1 MNNLYFKIIRL
12 LVKNEYELK
21 ARYLPALIFTLIF
34 EVAIVSKYYPILGL
48 GWLDLLKIPLV
59 IFSALFI
66 ALLPK
71 FCATTISGYIQT
83 LYWDKFGNTTIKY
96 IQKSKNKVY
105 CNLLGIYDCE
115 DKLISDM
122 LKVTREDK
130 LLFSKNV
137 FYGFMRNFSF
147 LIFIFFMINLYYFNY
162 FIIENLLIL
171 IFSFICLYI
180 SSQRYAEQIIKSYIE
195 LRGRL
200 LNE

>member
-1 MNNLYFKIIRL
+1 MNNLYFKIIKFL
-12 LVKNEYELK
+12 AKNEYELK

-34 EVAIVSKYYPILGL
+34 EVAIVLKYYPILGL

-71 FCATTISGYIQT
+71 FCATIISGYIQT
-83 LYWDKFGNTTIKY
+83 VYWDKFGNTTIKY
-96 IQKSKNKVY
+96 IQRSKNKVY
-105 CNLLGIYDCE
+105 RNILEIFDCE

-130 LLFSKNV
+130 LLFSKNI

-147 LIFIFFMINLYYFNY
+147 LIFTFFMINLYYFNY
-162 FIIENLLIL
+162 FIIENLLVL
-171 IFSFICLYI
+171 IFSFVCLYI

-195 LRGRL
+195 LR
-200 LNE
+200 EEIIK

>member
-1 MNNLYFKIIRL
+1 MNSLYYKIIKML
-12 LVKNEYELK
+12 AKNEYELK
-21 ARYLPALIFTLIF
+21 ARYWPALIFTLIF

-59 IFSALFI
+59 VFSALFI

-105 CNLLGIYDCE
+105 RDLLEIFDCE
-115 DKLISDM
+115 DKLISNM
-122 LKVTREDK
+122 LKITREDK
-130 LLFSKNV
+130 LLFSKNI

-147 LIFIFFMINLYYFNY
+147 LIFIFLMINLYYFNY
-162 FIIENLLIL
+162 FIIENLLLL
-171 IFSFICLYI
+171 ISSFICLYI

-195 LRGRL
+195 LR
-200 LNE
+200 EEIIK

>member
-1 MNNLYFKIIRL
+1 MNNLYFKIIKFL
-12 LVKNEYELK
+12 AKNEYELK

-34 EVAIVSKYYPILGL
+34 EVAIVLKYYPILGL

-71 FCATTISGYIQT
+71 FCATIISGYIQT
-83 LYWDKFGNTTIKY
+83 VYWDKFGNTTIKY
-96 IQKSKNKVY
+96 IQRSNNKVY
-105 CNLLGIYDCE
+105 RNILEIFDCE

-130 LLFSKNV
+130 LLFSKNI

-147 LIFIFFMINLYYFNY
+147 LIFTFFMINLYYFNY
-162 FIIENLLIL
+162 FIIENLLVL
-171 IFSFICLYI
+171 IFSFVCLYI

-195 LRGRL
+195 LRK
-200 LNE
+200 EIIK

>member
-1 MNNLYFKIIRL
+1 VNNLYFKIIRL
-12 LVKNEYELK
+12 LAKNEYELK

-34 EVAIVSKYYPILGL
+34 EIAIVSKYYPILGL
-48 GWLDLLKIPLV
+48 GLIDLLKTPLV

-66 ALLPK
+66 ALVPK

-83 LYWDKFGNTTIKY
+83 LYWDIFGNTIIKY

-105 CNLLGIYDCE
+105 RNILEIFDCE

-122 LKVTREDK
+122 LKITREDK
-130 LLFSKNV
+130 LLFSKNI

-162 FIIENLLIL
+162 FIIENLLVL
-171 IFSFICLYI
+171 IFSFVCLYI
-180 SSQRYAEQIIKSYIE
+180 SSQRYAEQIIKSYLE
-195 LRGRL
+195 LRK
-200 LNE
+200 EVVK